1 MDQSNISTWTSADTI
16 MIVNALVPLL
26 AFIVGFGLA
35 VSAGRTKSKPILVFS
50 YETGAGWFLSNVGKG
65 PALNITVALS
75 GQSRTWKHFVRL
87 TALPE
92 GSKFQLIWLG
102 KLEVERLGAVY
113 EDSERT
119 YYTTISKDD
128 KNGFFRRAKIVVPGE
143 TKVARYWNLMPML
156 TKEDVK

>member
-1 MDQSNISTWTSADTI
+1 MDPNNIPTWTSADTI
-16 MIVNALVPLL
+16 TIVNALVPLL

-50 YETGAGWFLSNVGKG
+50 YETGAGWFMSNVGKG
-65 PALNITVALS
+65 PALNITVALK
-75 GQSRTWKHFVRL
+75 GTAGDWKHFVRL
-87 TALPE
+87 AALSE

-102 KLEVERLGAVY
+102 KLEVERLGALY

-119 YYTTISKDD
+119 FYTTINKDD
-128 KNGFFRRAKIVVPGE
+128 KNGFFRRSKIAVPKGAQ
-143 TKVARYWNLMPML
+143 VMRYWNLMPML

>member
-1 MDQSNISTWTSADTI
+1 MDQNNISTWTSADTI
-16 MIVNALVPLL
+16 TIVNALVPLL
-26 AFIVGFGLA
+26 AFIVGYGLA

-65 PALNITVALS
+65 PALNTTVALKGLS
-75 GQSRTWKHFVRL
+75 GDWRHFVRL

-92 GSKFQLIWLG
+92 GSKVQLIWLG
-102 KLEVERLGAVY
+102 KLEVPRLGAVY

-119 YYTTISKDD
+119 YYTTICRDD
-128 KNGFFRRAKIVVPGE
+128 KNGFFKRKKITIPTGAEVG
-143 TKVARYWNLMPML
+143 RYWNLMPML